1 MPFNHNFDGHLG
13 ESLRQRPGFCMSLAL
28 AFGVLLSAPASG
40 ATARPSAAALPDS
53 VVARMPR
60 KDLTAREYLQSWYT
74 LDPRYRPTGTG
85 MALKRAF
92 LDQLIEKEA
101 IALAANAEPFVMTPV
116 ESAQF
121 TAMRADAV
129 RRALYVRL
137 VTDSTVVI
145 EADRDTA
152 RAHMAATADG
162 KPIPAEEIERGA
174 RTRAE
179 ERRATQVSEQ
189 IKASLAPVWDDSV
202 TARLAR
208 GYAALDPKL
217 PDLSNP
223 MSAHMPN
230 RRPEVAEADTALV
243 LARSSVRPLTVG
255 EFIQRFLT
263 LNPFSTPLPTTAG
276 AVQARGEQFLGQIW
290 FDRESQRQDLLADP
304 RLAAQL
310 ASRRESIALD
320 HYYARHVL
328 AKIDTSE
335 AAIRA
340 DYAKHAESY
349 AIPAHSRVLILPA
362 ADSASADTMLKQ
374 LAAGMAW
381 DSLCVRHAP
390 AGTDPANCAQPQSLP
405 DDFTDSSLVAG
416 VKVLAPGQAAALRFL
431 TGNFSATAWMV
442 VRMVERVP
450 HRVRTYE
457 EARTFAVRSVTAEQS
472 ETLLKQELARLSAG
486 LKVTRN
492 DAALARLDLGTG
504 TRPAPAKP

>member
-1 MPFNHNFDGHLG
+1 LPFNHNFDGHLG
-13 ESLRQRPGFCMSLAL
+13 ESLRKRPGFRVSLAL
-28 AFGVLLSAPASG
+28 AFGVLLSSPAFG
-40 ATARPSAAALPDS
+40 ATARPAKTALPDS
-53 VVARMPR
+53 VVARMPH

-85 MALKRAF
+85 MVLKRAF
-92 LDQLIEKEA
+92 LQQLIEKEA

-152 RAHMAATADG
+152 RAHMAGAADG

-202 TARLAR
+202 SARLAR
-208 GYAALDPKL
+208 GYAALDPTL

-230 RRPEVAEADTALV
+230 RRPAVTDTALV

-255 EFIQRFLT
+255 EFIQRFST
-263 LNPFSTPLPTTAG
+263 LNPFNTPLPTTAG

-290 FDRESQRQDLLADP
+290 FDRESERQDILANP

-335 AAIRA
+335 TAIRA
-340 DYAKHAESY
+340 DYAKHAENY
-349 AIPAHSRVLILPA
+349 AIAAHSQILILPA
-362 ADSASADTMLKQ
+362 ADSASADTIRLQ
-374 LAAGMAW
+374 LAAGAAW
-381 DSLCVRHAP
+381 DSLCVQRAP
-390 AGTDPANCAQPQSLP
+390 PGADPANCSRQQSLP
-405 DDFTDSSLVAG
+405 DDFVDSSLVAG
-416 VKVLAPGQAAALRFL
+416 VKGLAPGQTTALRFL
-431 TGNFSATAWMV
+431 TGNGSESGWMV

-450 HRVRTYE
+450 HRPRTYE
-457 EARTFAVRSVTAEQS
+457 EARAFALRTTTAEQS
-472 ETLLKQELARLSAG
+472 ETLLKQELARLSAE